1 MILCETTSRVSET
14 LRVTAY
20 RKGSVLSFSVMFWK
34 SEGRAFSSCGRSRMR
49 CRMFSVT
56 LPDICEI
63 SPTLG
68 RPGSSRNRLNL
79 VATRSKTSTSDS
91 WKWSLSFEALH
102 LKPLPLIIP
111 LYPFEAANWEH
122 HLQA

>member
-1 MILCETTSRVSET
+1 MLLKFCQSDENINRLNKTDLRDLVRLCETWSRVSET

-34 SEGRAFSSCGRSRMR
+34 REGRAFNSCGRSLIL

-56 LPDICEI
+56 LPDIWES

-68 RPGSSRNRLNL
+68 STGSSLNRLNL
-79 VATRSKTSTSDS
+79 VATLSKTSTSDS
-91 WKWSLSFEALH
+91 
-102 LKPLPLIIP
+102 
-111 LYPFEAANWEH
+111 
-122 HLQA
+122 

>member
-20 RKGSVLSFSVMFWK
+20 RKGSVLSFSVMFWN

-102 LKPLPLIIP
+102 LKPLTLIIP
-111 LYPFEAANWEH
+111 LCPFEAANWEH

>member
-56 LPDICEI
+56 LPDSCEI

-68 RPGSSRNRLNL
+68 SPGSSRNRLNL

-91 WKWSLSFEALH
+91 WKISSYRGIAF
-102 LKPLPLIIP
+102 
-111 LYPFEAANWEH
+111 
-122 HLQA
+122 